1 MKLFDWCIKN
11 LCGRKERV
19 KSLKA
24 VDLDVYMLFD
34 KQTHAVTHQKWKI
47 QMIHLIM
54 CPPVRIKL
62 HMEWNFWWMHQF
74 FMRRRYGARG
84 MGGHWPWRLRYL
96 LCMWAKCACGP
107 RLHRYLDNYV
117 LIKLLMDRYKGNFYF
132 LLLLLLLPYR
142 HCMKG
147 IL

>member
-62 HMEWNFWWMHQF
+62 HMEWNFWWMHSIF
-74 FMRRRYGARG
+74 LCA
-84 MGGHWPWRLRYL
+84 GGKERE
-96 LCMWAKCACGP
+96 KSEVVD
-107 RLHRYLDNYV
+107 LDGYDICFVCEQNV
-117 LIKLLMDRYKGNFYF
+117 LVDRVFIDISIIM
-132 LLLLLLLPYR
+132 
-142 HCMKG
+142 C
-147 IL
+147 